1 MIKKLPKS
9 NILSSVL
16 LTSSLVLGTSNISVA
31 QSITLFRTGVIVP
44 PAYTKV
50 SDAISAAT
58 SGDSIVL
65 SPHTFKE
72 NNLVINKNLKI
83 TGTSDTSGM
92 STIDAEMKNR
102 AILINTGR
110 VSIKDLV
117 IKNGKMIDGAG
128 GGVCNYGSQILSFEG
143 NSKVI
148 NCSATGIF
156 ANGGGIYST
165 GRLDLTGNT
174 MVSNNTAT
182 EEGGGVYANS
192 TFIMS
197 GFAKVTNN
205 KADGSGGGVFSKAN
219 GGCSLTGFAEISNNE
234 AKVAGGGLFG
244 VGTLQNQATI
254 KNNKADMGGGVA
266 SFNDILFLRDT
277 ATISN
282 NTANS
287 GAGIWLNNCIL
298 YGYNSFH
305 ITDNKIP
312 ASATGTTKFGGAIY
326 NVNGSLY
333 ITGGVIKGNQSPVA
347 AVYNTSGATATIVRF
362 SSTHFFNPKTD
373 GTRQAEIFNS
383 PSLPSS
389 VIDFDS
395 DFCWWGQNDTTNL
408 IANKVG
414 TMSGVINTFV
424 KLTWLLNNGVPVD
437 PTSSSFPLSA
447 DFRLND
453 GSKMDSLTLRH
464 INGTFMAN
472 KGSFSPTN
480 KYIDTVNY
488 VRSVYFA
495 PSASD
500 SINIIAYVDADTFRA
515 TKIAVKGLSI
525 SNKNLSDNIKIYP
538 NPATQTVYI
547 AEAILGSKVV
557 IFNISGQLMIS
568 KTISDKVES
577 IDVSNLASGNYILQ
591 ITEES
596 GKKMT
601 SKIIKN

>member
-1 MIKKLPKS
+1 MIKKLPNS
-9 NILSSVL
+9 TIFSAVL
-16 LTSSLVLGTSNISVA
+16 LASSMVLGVHNAAHA
-31 QSITLFRTGVIVP
+31 QSITLYRTSVIVP
-44 PAYTKV
+44 PSFTKV
-50 SDAISAAT
+50 SDAISAALP
-58 SGDSIVL
+58 GDSLVL

-72 NNLVINKNLKI
+72 NNLVIAKDLKL
-83 TGTSDTSGM
+83 TGTTDINGI
-92 STIDAEMKNR
+92 STIDAELKNR

-110 VSIKDLV
+110 VFIKDLV
-117 IKNGKMIDGAG
+117 IKNGKMVDGAG
-128 GGVCNYGSQILSFEG
+128 GGICNYGSQILSIGG

-148 NCSATGIF
+148 DCSATGIF

-165 GRLDLTGNT
+165 GRLDLIGNT
-174 MVSNNTAT
+174 IVSNNSAT

-197 GFAKVTNN
+197 GNTKVNNN

-219 GGCSLTGFAEISNNE
+219 GGCSITGFSEIANNE

-244 VGTLQNQATI
+244 VGSIENQATI
-254 KNNKADMGGGVA
+254 KNNKADMGGGIA

-277 ATISN
+277 ARISN
-282 NTANS
+282 NTANA
-287 GAGIWLNNCIL
+287 GAGIWLNNCLL

-312 ASATGTTKFGGAIY
+312 ASATSTTNFGGAIY

-347 AVYNTSGATATIVRF
+347 AVYNTAGATATIVKF
-362 SSTHFFNPKTD
+362 TSTHFFNPKSD

-383 PSLPSS
+383 PSLPTS

-395 DFCWWGQNDTTNL
+395 DYCWWGQNDTTKL
-408 IANKVG
+408 VANKVG

-424 KLTWLLNNGVPVD
+424 KLTWLLNNGVAID

-480 KYIDTVNY
+480 PYIDTVNY
-488 VRSVYFA
+488 VRSVFTA
-495 PSASD
+495 PAASD

-515 TKIAVKGLSI
+515 SKIAVRGLSI
-525 SNKNLSDNIKIYP
+525 SKQNLSNNIKIYP
-538 NPATQTVYI
+538 NPATQTLYI
-547 AEAILGSKVV
+547 AEAISGSKVA
-557 IFNISGQLMIS
+557 IYTISGQLILS
-568 KTISDKVES
+568 KAISDKIES

-591 ITEES
+591 ITEAS
-596 GKKMT
+596 GHKMST
-601 SKIIKN
+601 KIIKN

>member
-9 NILSSVL
+9 NIFSAVL
-16 LTSSLVLGTSNISVA
+16 LTSSLVLGSSNISVA
-31 QSITLFRTGVIVP
+31 QSITLYRTGVIVP
-44 PAYTKV
+44 PFYTKV

-72 NNLVINKNLKI
+72 NNLVIGKNIKI

-110 VSIKDLV
+110 VFIKDLV
-117 IKNGKMIDGAG
+117 IKNGKMMDGAG
-128 GGVCNYGSQILSFEG
+128 GGICNYGSQILSIEG
-143 NSKVI
+143 NSKI
-148 NCSATGIF
+148 MNCSATGIF
-156 ANGGGIYST
+156 ANGGGIFST
-165 GRLDLTGNT
+165 GRLDLLGSTI
-174 MVSNNTAT
+174 VSNNTAT

-197 GFAKVTNN
+197 GNAKVTNN
-205 KADGSGGGVFSKAN
+205 KADGSGGGIFSKAN
-219 GGCSLTGFAEISNNE
+219 GGCSINGFAEISNNE

-244 VGTLQNQATI
+244 VGSIENQATI
-254 KNNKADMGGGVA
+254 KNNKADMGGGIA
-266 SFNDILFLRDT
+266 AFNDILFLRDT
-277 ATISN
+277 AMISN
-282 NTANS
+282 NTANA
-287 GAGIWLNNCIL
+287 GAGIWLNNCLL

-312 ASATGTTKFGGAIY
+312 ATATGTTNFGGAIY

-347 AVYNTSGATATIVRF
+347 AVYNTAGATATIVRF
-362 SSTHFFNPKTD
+362 NSTHFFNPKTD

-383 PSLPSS
+383 PSLPTS
-389 VIDFDS
+389 IINFTS
-395 DFCWWGQNDTTNL
+395 DYCWWGQNDTTKL
-408 IANKVG
+408 VANKVG

-424 KLTWLLNNGVPVD
+424 KLTWLLNNGVAVA

-472 KGSFSPTN
+472 KGSFAPSN
-480 KYIDTVNY
+480 KYIDTINY
-488 VRSVYFA
+488 VRSVYTA
-495 PSASD
+495 PAASD

-515 TKIAVKGLSI
+515 TKIAVRGLSI
-525 SNKNLSDNIKIYP
+525 ENKNIVSSIKVYP
-538 NPATQTVYI
+538 NPATQSLNI
-547 AEAILGSKVV
+547 ADAIIGTKVS
-557 IFNISGQLMIS
+557 IFSITGQLLINQTVS
-568 KTISDKVES
+568 NNVETID
-577 IDVSNLASGNYILQ
+577 ISNLALGNYILQ
-591 ITEES
+591 IIDAS
-596 GKKMT
+596 GNKFATKF
-601 SKIIKN
+601 IKN